1 VQVAERSDR
10 EELLRRIVDLELRM
24 FLAVQASIPSACQEM
39 PDTFKLMR
47 RASFLVLSD
56 ETLRSY
62 LADLE
67 EAMDEGQNLMEM
79 KYARMDDM
87 IPRLNDSPMIDRI
100 VEVEG
105 RWMDELAERYPLT
118 FKGRS
123 DYAAGV
129 YLRSELETYSGK
141 TLESYYRDVTEAMG
155 AGRNLTEERY
165 AYIFRESGYDSIDDV
180 EKERTQAQQA

>member
-1 VQVAERSDR
+1 MTETTDR
-10 EELLRRIVDLELRM
+10 EELLRKIVDLELRM
-24 FLAVQASIPSACQEM
+24 FLAVQPSIPSACQEM

-56 ETLRSY
+56 ETLRCY

-67 EAMDEGQNLMEM
+67 EAMDEGQNLMEL
-79 KYARMDDM
+79 KYARIDDM
-87 IPRLNDSPMIDRI
+87 IPRLNDSPTIERI

-105 RWMDELAERYPLT
+105 RWMDELAEEYPLT
-118 FKGRS
+118 FQGRS

-129 YLRSELETYSGK
+129 YLRSELETYSAK
-141 TLESYYRDVTEAMG
+141 TLDSYFRDVAEAMG

-165 AYIFRESGYDSIDDV
+165 TFIFKESGYDSIGDV
-180 EKERTQAQQA
+180 EKERTQAQQS

>member
-1 VQVAERSDR
+1 MTETTDR
-10 EELLRRIVDLELRM
+10 EELLRKIVDLELRM
-24 FLAVQASIPSACQEM
+24 FLAVQPSIPSACQEM

-67 EAMDEGQNLMEM
+67 EAMDEGQNLMEL
-79 KYARMDDM
+79 KYARIDDM
-87 IPRLNDSPMIDRI
+87 IPRLNDSPTIDRI

-105 RWMDELAERYPLT
+105 RWMDELAEKYPLT
-118 FKGRS
+118 FQGRS

-129 YLRSELETYSGK
+129 YLRSELETYSAK
-141 TLESYYRDVTEAMG
+141 TLDSYFRDVTQAMG

-165 AYIFRESGYDSIDDV
+165 AFIFKESGYDSIDEV
-180 EKERTQAQQA
+180 ESERKQAQQT

>member
-1 VQVAERSDR
+1 MTETTDR
-10 EELLRRIVDLELRM
+10 EELLRKIVDLELRM
-24 FLAVQASIPSACQEM
+24 FLAVQTSIPSACQEM

-67 EAMDEGQNLMEM
+67 EAMDEGQNLMEL
-79 KYARMDDM
+79 KYARMDDL
-87 IPRLNDSPMIDRI
+87 IPRLSDSPTIDKI
-100 VEVEG
+100 VEIEG
-105 RWMDELAERYPLT
+105 RWIEELAERYPLT

-129 YLRSELETYSGK
+129 YLRSELETYSGR
-141 TLESYYRDVTEAMG
+141 TLDSYFTDVTEAAG
-155 AGRNLTEERY
+155 AGRNLIEERY
-165 AYIFRESGYDSIDDV
+165 TYIFAESGYDSIDDV
-180 EKERTQAQQA
+180 ENERAQAQQA